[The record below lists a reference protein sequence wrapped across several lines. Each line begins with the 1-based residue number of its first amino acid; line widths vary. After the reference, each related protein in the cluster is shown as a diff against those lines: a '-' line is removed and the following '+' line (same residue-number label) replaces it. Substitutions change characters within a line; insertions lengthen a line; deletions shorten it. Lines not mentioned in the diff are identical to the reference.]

1 MGYGASVILDP
12 PFADAVGRVRTALA
26 EQGFGV
32 LTEINVTAM
41 LQARLG
47 VQIEGYRILADLRT
61 WTDPTE
67 GRPD

>member
-1 MGYGASVILDP
+1 MDL

-26 EQGFGV
+26 EQGSGV

-47 VQIEGYRILADLRT
+47 VQIED
-61 WTDPTE
+61 
-67 GRPD
+67 